1 MKLDFTPFFKKYEKV
16 VNAADTAFE
25 RIKEEYPDHVRCK
38 ITCSDCCYA
47 MFDLGLV
54 EAVYINHKFQQHF
67 EGAQKRALLEEA
79 NRADRKAY
87 QIKRQAHNYLHAGK
101 NEVEILSKIGAER
114 IRCPLLS
121 KDQNCEL
128 YAHRPITCRL
138 YGLPISIAG
147 MSHTCGKTGFEE
159 GKSYPTVYLEKIQQQ
174 LEQISRELVQSLE
187 TRYTRMAEM
196 LVPLSMALLTVYDE
210 EYLGIRFPQAEN
222 EKTAEV
228 KDD

>member
-1 MKLDFTPFFKKYEKV
+1 MELDFTLFFEKYEQV

-25 RIKEEYPDHVRCK
+25 RIKKEYPEQVRCE

-47 MFDLGLV
+47 MFDLSLV
-54 EAVYINHKFQQHF
+54 EAVYLNHKFHQHF
-67 EGAQKRALLEEA
+67 EGKQKQALLEEA
-79 NRADRKAY
+79 NHADRKAY

-101 NEVEILSKIGAER
+101 NEVEIFSKIGAER

-121 KDQNCEL
+121 DDQNCKL
-128 YAHRPITCRL
+128 YPYRPITCRL
-138 YGLPISIAG
+138 YGVPISIAG

-187 TRYTRMAEM
+187 TRYTGMAEM

-210 EYLGIRFPQAEN
+210 EYLGMRSPKSEN